1 MTETKNI
8 LQTLSKRLGDKA
20 VSISKDE
27 AAIGNLEKQIA
38 LFQNSIVTKRGE
50 IEKKGAER
58 DLISDLMAEAE
69 GLVKEHTK
77 LIDYT
82 AFLVAKYE
90 AIEWTPDM
98 PYEDKLESTDYAE
111 KTAEKFAIEDRL
123 KDILKE
129 ANKIY
134 FRR

>member
-20 VSISKDE
+20 VSIKKDE

-38 LFQNSIVTKRGE
+38 LFQNSIETKRGE
-50 IEKKGAER
+50 IEKKALER
-58 DLISDLMAEAE
+58 DMINDLMAEAE
-69 GLVKEHTK
+69 GLAKEHAK
-77 LIDYT
+77 LIEYT
-82 AFLVAKYE
+82 AFLVAKYD
-90 AIEWTPDM
+90 AIEWRPDLTF
-98 PYEDKLESTDYAE
+98 EEKLESSDYAE
-111 KTAEKFAIEDRL
+111 KTEEKFAIEDRL
-123 KDILKE
+123 KEIMKE